1 MRPMKA
7 CYAPENLNKLPY
19 PIFSSEKLDGI
30 RCVIKDGIAL
40 SNTLKPIRNKYI
52 QSILG
57 DPRFNGLDGELIVND
72 PTAKDCMRVTNSG
85 VMSADGEP
93 AFNYFVFDYWDRP
106 GIQYRTV
113 LEDNLINIPDSPFI
127 TPLPQRVCRN
137 TAELEA
143 HELSALDAGYEG
155 LIVRRQDGAYKFG
168 KSTVKEGYLM
178 KLKRF
183 HQEEA
188 IIIGYEPL
196 YHNAN
201 DPELNGLGYTKRST
215 AQNGKIAL
223 NMLGSL
229 TVKGMYQDRLV
240 QFDVGSGFTK
250 DERITLWQAPQEL
263 IGKII
268 TYKFFPSGSKDKPRH
283 PVFISFRDPTDIGG

>member
-19 PIFSSEKLDGI
+19 PVFSSEKLDGI
-30 RCVIKDGIAL
+30 RCIIKDGIAL

-52 QSILG
+52 QSVLG
-57 DPRFNGLDGELIVND
+57 NPRFNGLDGELIVGD

-93 AFNYFVFDYWDRP
+93 AFNYFVFDYWARP

-113 LEDNLINIPDSPFI
+113 LEENLINIPDSPFI
-127 TPLPQRVCRN
+127 TPLPQRICHN
-137 TAELEA
+137 TTELEA

-155 LIVRRQDGAYKFG
+155 LMVRRQDGAYKFG
-168 KSTVKEGYLM
+168 RATAKEGYLM

-183 HQEEA
+183 YQEEA

-201 DPELNGLGYTKRST
+201 SPELNELGYIKRST
-215 AQNGKIAL
+215 AQNGKVAL
-223 NMLGSL
+223 DRLGTL
-229 TVKGMYQDRLV
+229 IVQGMYQDRLI
-240 QFDVGSGFTK
+240 QFNIGNGFTEY
-250 DERITLWQAPQEL
+250 ERITLWQNPQEL
-263 IGKII
+263 IGKIV

-283 PVFISFRDPTDIGG
+283 PVFISFRDPADI

>member
-30 RCVIKDGIAL
+30 RCIIKDGIAL

-57 DPRFNGLDGELIVND
+57 NPCFNGLDGELIIGD

-93 AFNYFVFDYWDRP
+93 VFNYFVFDYWNRP
-106 GIQYRTV
+106 GIQYKTV
-113 LEDNLINIPDSPFI
+113 LEENILNIPDSPFI
-127 TPLPQRVCRN
+127 TPLSQKICHNV
-137 TAELEA
+137 AELETN
-143 HELSALDAGYEG
+143 ELSALDAGYEG
-155 LIVRRQDGAYKFG
+155 LMIRRQDGAYKFG
-168 KSTVKEGYLM
+168 RATAREGYLM

-183 HQEEA
+183 YQEEA

-201 DPELNGLGYTKRST
+201 SPELNELGYIKRST
-215 AQNGKIAL
+215 AQNGKVAL
-223 NMLGSL
+223 DRLGTL
-229 TVKGMYQDRLV
+229 IVQGMYQDRLI
-240 QFDVGSGFTK
+240 QFNIGNGFTEY
-250 DERITLWQAPQEL
+250 ERITLWQNPQEL
-263 IGKII
+263 IGKIV

-283 PVFISFRDPTDIGG
+283 PVFISFRDPADI